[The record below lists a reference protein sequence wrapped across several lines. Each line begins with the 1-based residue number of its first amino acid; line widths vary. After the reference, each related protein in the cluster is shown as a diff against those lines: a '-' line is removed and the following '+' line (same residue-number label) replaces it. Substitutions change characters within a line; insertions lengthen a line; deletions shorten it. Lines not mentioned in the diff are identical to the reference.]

1 MTNNYSQQGS
11 LSSTTYWATT
21 GLLAICMLAGGL
33 AQLFRAKW
41 NAEGML
47 HLGYPLYFM
56 TIIGWWKI
64 LGVVAILLPGF
75 ALLKEWAYAGLFFV
89 MTGAIVSHLVS
100 GDGVK
105 GIIAQSIFVLLIVVS
120 WYLRPA
126 GRRISPAR

>member
-1 MTNNYSQQGS
+1 
-11 LSSTTYWATT
+11 
-21 GLLAICMLAGGL
+21 MLAGGL
-33 AQLFRAKW
+33 AQLLRAKW

-56 TIIGWWKI
+56 TIIGSWKI

-75 ALLKEWAYAGLFFV
+75 TLVKEWAYAGLFFV

-105 GIIAQSIFVLLIVVS
+105 GIIAQSIFVLLIVLS

-126 GRRISPAR
+126 GRRISPVR

>member
-1 MTNNYSQQGS
+1 MTNNKTKQGS
-11 LSSTTYWATT
+11 RVFTAYWATT
-21 GLLAICMLAGGL
+21 GLLAFCMLGGGL
-33 AQLFRAKW
+33 AQVLRAKW
-41 NAEGML
+41 NADGML

-56 TIIGWWKI
+56 TIIGSWKI

-75 ALLKEWAYAGLFFV
+75 TLVKEWAYAGLFFV

-105 GIIAQSIFVLLIVVS
+105 GIIAQSIFVLLIVLS

-126 GRRISPAR
+126 GRRISPVR